1 MGAASNYRSAPPARK
16 ASLDPSVDMGVP
28 AHALPGEEVRAMG
41 LFGGARQPFRARV
54 VELRKQFP
62 RIVIEYIA
70 TLDGVT
76 ARHALPEMKTAC
88 AGA

>member
-1 MGAASNYRSAPPARK
+1 
-16 ASLDPSVDMGVP
+16 
-28 AHALPGEEVRAMG
+28 MG
-41 LFGGARQPFRARV
+41 LFGGVRLPFRARV

-62 RIVIEYIA
+62 RIVIEYTA